1 MEKKEKS
8 DDFLFNLFKRLDQV
22 QSSNRKPSR
31 KIAIFSTPRSGS
43 SYFCDLLTQTKIF
56 GEPLDWF
63 HNRFYLAYGKKFGQ
77 KKINLNEYTNYI
89 ITKTSSESGIFST
102 KIQIPDYFFLL
113 NEKKFD
119 LLSLDFDDIIL
130 INRRDKIAQAY
141 SLTKALITDQWFSFR
156 FSFIKPS
163 SEVNL
168 DSIKNSDV
176 LRQLHNIVLWE
187 ELFESRVWN
196 KPALKYIYEDFI
208 KQKDFLNIV
217 LKDLKISTSFETDIK
232 SHLLK
237 QTTQHDLIRI
247 EQLKK
252 SINLN

>member
-1 MEKKEKS
+1 MEKKEKL

-22 QSSNRKPSR
+22 QSSKNKPSR

-43 SYFCDLLTQTKIF
+43 SYFCDLLTRAKIF

-63 HNRFYLAYGKKFGQ
+63 HDRFYIAYGKKFGQ
-77 KKINLNEYTNYI
+77 KKLNLNEYANFI

-141 SLTKALITDQWFSFR
+141 SLAKALISDQW

-163 SEVNL
+163 SEVNP
-168 DSIKNSDV
+168 DSIKNSAV

-187 ELFESRVWN
+187 ELFESLISN
-196 KPALKYIYEDFI
+196 MPALKYTYEDFI
-208 KQKDFLNIV
+208 KENDLLHIV
-217 LKDLKISTSFETDIK
+217 LMDLRISNSFGTDIK
-232 SHLLK
+232 SDLYK
-237 QTTQHDLIRI
+237 QTTQYDLIRI

-252 SINLN
+252 SINFN